1 MEQIFVSFSLKPT
14 FLKWRPDYEVA
25 ADEYSH
31 AATCFRVAKSYA
43 QCKDC
48 LVKAADCY
56 KQTKAWFHAARCIEQ
71 ALLVCK
77 EMGDLSEVSKLA
89 HSACGLFQQHGSPES
104 GVTALDKA
112 AKMLE
117 ATQPQQ
123 ALELFRRAVD
133 IITGE
138 DNPRHAAEYMS
149 KVARLLVKLQMYD
162 EAADA
167 IRREIGMYQDV
178 KLWQS
183 LGRLTVA
190 LVLVQL
196 ARGDQV
202 AAEKAFKEWGNFCE
216 APEVQTL
223 EMLLQAYDNEDA
235 DAARAALNN
244 PFIKHMD
251 VEYAKLARG
260 LPLPQQEYA
269 IPPAGVRANA
279 AESYVSPNASKA
291 GGQAT
296 VEAEVNHAK
305 NEVNESSQ
313 SIEKKPEVAPPPKPT
328 QKQEEEDDYEGGLY
342 LVTASDRQCALIGL
356 DCFSEVCKAL
366 NKNRGLY
373 GRWSE
378 LQNVA
383 IVSPTGI
390 PLSGSATAIS
400 RTDELDWTTTELRK
414 ALRSIE
420 WDLDDLEDTIFYIV
434 LNACVRI
441 VEKNPTKFKI
451 DNKELTVQ
459 RSFIEQAREEVKIM
473 KDKLNLSRSRDRDST
488 ARQPL
493 LDNSPA
499 RVPANHG
506 TTKYSKLENEID
518 SPNRQFLSD
527 TMQQQNSMIRQQD
540 EQLDMIG
547 ETVGTLKTVSRQIN
561 SELDEQAVML
571 DEFGNELETTDSK
584 LDATMKKMA
593 KVLHMS
599 NGNYNNYIPDQ

>member
-1 MEQIFVSFSLKPT
+1 SLKPT

-56 KQTKAWFHAARCIEQ
+56 KQTKACIEQ

-77 EMGDLSEVSKLA
+77 EMGNLSEVSKLA
-89 HSACGLFQQHGSPES
+89 HNACGLFQQHGSPES

-133 IITGE
+133 IISGE

-235 DAARAALNN
+235 DAARAALNS

-279 AESYVSPNASKA
+279 AESYVSPNTSKV

-296 VEAEVNHAK
+296 IEAEVNHAK

-313 SIEKKPEVAPPPKPT
+313 SIEKKPEVASPPKST
-328 QKQEEEDDYEGGLY
+328 QKQEEEDDYEGGL
-342 LVTASDRQCALIGL
+342 C
-356 DCFSEVCKAL
+356 
-366 NKNRGLY
+366 
-373 GRWSE
+373 
-378 LQNVA
+378 
-383 IVSPTGI
+383 
-390 PLSGSATAIS
+390 
-400 RTDELDWTTTELRK
+400 
-414 ALRSIE
+414 
-420 WDLDDLEDTIFYIV
+420 
-434 LNACVRI
+434 
-441 VEKNPTKFKI
+441 
-451 DNKELTVQ
+451 
-459 RSFIEQAREEVKIM
+459 
-473 KDKLNLSRSRDRDST
+473 
-488 ARQPL
+488 
-493 LDNSPA
+493 
-499 RVPANHG
+499 
-506 TTKYSKLENEID
+506 
-518 SPNRQFLSD
+518 
-527 TMQQQNSMIRQQD
+527 
-540 EQLDMIG
+540 
-547 ETVGTLKTVSRQIN
+547 
-561 SELDEQAVML
+561 
-571 DEFGNELETTDSK
+571 
-584 LDATMKKMA
+584 
-593 KVLHMS
+593 
-599 NGNYNNYIPDQ
+599 